1 MPEVLY
7 SCWMRSV
14 RTACFALFWVLMSS
28 VACFSVDMVFIG
40 EAGKPSLE
48 QRELELAAQFY
59 GLSFKV
65 VANHGNG
72 IKDVLGPVQ
81 QGETAAVA
89 IEANVLRAINQSA
102 LLRGL
107 RRPGGRNVPLL
118 IIGVTP
124 ETKRDLLSEWASGIS
139 VGTTRASG
147 SELGHYVF
155 GNVQGVTEQLTGLE
169 IPSPGL
175 DRSYFTSSAKNVQ
188 NIIWLENTQQ
198 RVPVFIETNLGQQK
212 VFLLCKKGD
221 PHMPL
226 EPNAGS
232 IEAAFAEIA
241 PMMIFTKYSA
251 GARGWHALQHYA
263 NLTIDDPWLHEPYG
277 HLAYKE
283 LLSEME
289 RHNFHTTIAFIPW
302 NYDRSQA
309 NVVELFRNHPEK
321 FSICVHGDNHD
332 HKEFDDFGSK
342 SMAVQTAAIKQ
353 SLARMEQFRAL
364 TGLPYDHVFVFP
376 HNIGSERILE
386 ELKSYNFIATINS
399 LNVPIDRPRPTSLL
413 FPLRP
418 VTLAFGGFP
427 SVSRYSAAMTTPSSF
442 IGINAFLE
450 NPILFYGHQDLF
462 TKGVDAFND
471 IADEVN
477 KRQPATLWR
486 SVGEVA
492 NHLYLV
498 RVRDDSDYD
507 ALTFSSN
514 VNLDNVFGR
523 NVQFH
528 VQKQETDSAAIE
540 SVTVDGL
547 SVPFHFENGILQ
559 INVGVPAGES
569 RNLVVR
575 YKNDLDLASIATAK
589 SSLRVYV
596 LRMASDF
603 RDITLS
609 EYSVGRTATDYYYR
623 ALAYPLSL
631 VIAGCALIL
640 LSIVGTYALLLA
652 RKKKKAVVLRSL
664 VAPADHAARAAG
676 TGCTRS

>member
-1 MPEVLY
+1 
-7 SCWMRSV
+7 
-14 RTACFALFWVLMSS
+14 
-28 VACFSVDMVFIG
+28 MVFIG
-40 EAGKPSLE
+40 EGGKPSFE

-65 VANHGNG
+65 VVDRGNG
-72 IKDVLGPVQ
+72 IKDILGPVQ
-81 QGETAAVA
+81 QSESAAVA
-89 IEANVLRAINQSA
+89 IEANVLGAINQTA

-107 RRPGGRNVPLL
+107 RRQGGRNVPLL

-124 ETKRDLLSEWASGIS
+124 ETKSDLLREWASGIS

-147 SELGHYVF
+147 PEVTHYVF

-169 IPSPGL
+169 IPSPGR
-175 DRSYFTSSAKNVQ
+175 DRLYFASSAKNVQ
-188 NIIWLENTQQ
+188 NIIWLKNTQQ
-198 RVPVFIETNLGQQK
+198 RVPVFIETDLERQT

-251 GARGWHALQHYA
+251 AARGWHVLQHYA

-332 HKEFDDFGSK
+332 HKEFDDFGTK
-342 SMAVQTAAIKQ
+342 SLAVQTAAIKQ

-364 TGLPYDHVFVFP
+364 TGIPYDHVFVFP
-376 HNIGSERILE
+376 HNIGSESILE

-399 LNVPIDRPRPTSLL
+399 LNVPIDRPRPVSPL

-418 VTLAFGGFP
+418 VTLSFGDFP

-442 IGINAFLE
+442 IGINAFLD
-450 NPILFYGHQDLF
+450 NPILFYGHQDLY
-462 TKGVDAFND
+462 TKGVGAFDN

-492 NHLYLV
+492 KHLYLV

-507 ALTFSSN
+507 AFTFSSN
-514 VNLDNVFGR
+514 VNLDNAFGR

-528 VQKQETDSAAIE
+528 VQKQETDSTAIE
-540 SVTVDGL
+540 SVTVDGRGIP
-547 SVPFHFENGILQ
+547 VHFESGILQ
-559 INVGVPAGES
+559 ISVAVPVGES

-575 YKNDLDLASIATAK
+575 YKNDLDLASIGTSK
-589 SSLRVYV
+589 SSLRVYA

-609 EYSVGRTATDYYYR
+609 EYSVGRTVTDYYYR
-623 ALAYPLSL
+623 ALASPFSL
-631 VIAGCALIL
+631 AIAGCVLIL
-640 LSIVGTYALLLA
+640 CSIFGTYALLLA

-664 VAPADHAARAAG
+664 VPKADHAVRATR
-676 TGCTRS
+676 TGCTHL